1 MRAFVTDG
9 DQRPALAV
17 TRSLGRRGIS
27 VVVGEEAGRSLAS
40 SSAYCRG
47 HVTYPSPRQ
56 HPQAFEQFLLE
67 YARRQQ
73 FDVIVPVT
81 DVTTHAIASLQD
93 VLRRHCAIAVPPL
106 DAFDRVTDK
115 STLLDLAAQ
124 CGIRT
129 PRTERVDGL
138 TSLKAV
144 ADHVIYPVVIKP
156 VRSRIPTTA
165 GWIPATVHYAQ
176 TPDQLWQLYRSIG
189 YLTDHPSLIQQR
201 IVGPG
206 HGVFVIFDCGR
217 LLTAF
222 AHRRLR
228 EKPPSGGASV
238 LCESIPVDP
247 ALQDAAAHLL
257 GPIGWHGVAMLEFK
271 QDAATGDHYLME
283 VNGRFWGSLQLAID
297 AGVDFPH
304 LAYQLAIGER
314 PDVPESY
321 RIGNRSRWL
330 LGDFDSLLLRMR
342 NSDADLNLPGGAPS
356 KIRALVEFM
365 KFAQPG
371 LRYDVFS
378 AHDPQPFLHE
388 THQYIRELSVTA
400 NRRMLRRFNRI
411 PFGRRGVIR
420 PSIQK

>member
-17 TRSLGRRGIS
+17 TRSLGRRGIT

-47 HVTYPSPRQ
+47 HVTYPSPRR
-56 HPQAFEQFLLE
+56 HPRAFEQFLLE
-67 YARRQQ
+67 LVQQQQ

-106 DAFDRVTDK
+106 DAFNRVTDK
-115 STLLDLAAQ
+115 STLLGLAAQ

-129 PRTERVDGL
+129 PRTDRVDGL
-138 TSLKAV
+138 IGLKTV
-144 ADHVIYPVVIKP
+144 AADLVYPVVIKP
-156 VRSRIPTTA
+156 VRSRIPTEA
-165 GWIPATVHYAQ
+165 GWIAATVHYAQ
-176 TPDQLWQLYRSIG
+176 SPDQLWRLYRSIG
-189 YLTDHPSLIQQR
+189 YLTEHPSLIQQR

-206 HGVFVIFDCGR
+206 HGVFVIFDRGR

-222 AHRRLR
+222 AHRRVR

-238 LCESIPVDP
+238 LCESIRVDE
-247 ALQDAAAHLL
+247 ALQEAAARLL
-257 GPIGWHGVAMLEFK
+257 GAIGWHGVAMLEFK

-304 LAYQLAIGER
+304 LTYQLATGEL
-314 PDVPESY
+314 PDVPQSY
-321 RIGNRSRWL
+321 RLGVKSRWL
-330 LGDFDSLLLRMR
+330 LGDLDSLLLRMR
-342 NSDADLNLPGGAPS
+342 NSDADLNLPDGAPS
-356 KIRALVEFM
+356 KMRALFEFM
-365 KFAQPG
+365 KFMEPG

-378 AHDPQPFLHE
+378 ARDPRPFLHE
-388 THQYIRELSVTA
+388 MNQYIRELSLTA
-400 NRRMLRRFNRI
+400 NRRMLRRFSRI
-411 PFGRRGVIR
+411 SFGKRGFIR